1 MDLDIYSWIPS
12 SEMAEYFRQNRTFT
26 VTEKYRLIHD
36 APRPLEEKLEALLK
50 LEAEA
55 SKAREKEFMNRAIE
69 VYRLAL
75 WLMKDQ
81 PSGSFFLVKAFSN
94 TDELVGAI
102 PYATFTQ
109 VLEQAANDKTASSYL
124 AELWQ
129 KTTNGSL
136 TNPIEYHLLPLNG
149 QLGATDFW
157 IDNDMLPFNPLSKTG
172 DVFTPNTDDL
182 FDSKLYL
189 RRLLPFENGD
199 LVCLEVNGVS
209 RHGFFYQ
216 ELDGNGTLYAYLG
229 YLHDGYLDSLE
240 LGENSVLT
248 LNWTRLHSF
257 HGELPPEQGIL
268 REIGDLIKR
277 LGKQDPLLVE
287 KLFFDTFFNSI
298 SRLNSE
304 SRLFPYCVT
313 PLKLAELLEEAHCVK
328 YQEYLETH

>member
-1 MDLDIYSWIPS
+1 MSLDIYGWIPS
-12 SEMAEYFRQNRTFT
+12 LEVAEHLRQNRTFT
-26 VTEKYRLIHD
+26 VTEKYQLIHD
-36 APRPLEEKLEALLK
+36 APRPLEEKLEALLN

-55 SKAREKEFMNRAIE
+55 SKEREKKFMSRAIE
-69 VYRLAL
+69 VYRLVL
-75 WLMKDQ
+75 RLMEEQ
-81 PSGSFFLVKAFSN
+81 PSGSFFLVKAFSD

-109 VLEQAANDKTASSYL
+109 VLEQAANDKTVSSYL
-124 AELWQ
+124 AEFWQ
-129 KTTNGSL
+129 KTTNGGL

-149 QLGATDFW
+149 QLRATDFW
-157 IDNDMLPFNPLSKTG
+157 ID
-172 DVFTPNTDDL
+172 DVFAPNTDDL

-199 LVCLEVNGVS
+199 LFCLEVDGVS

-240 LGENSVLT
+240 LGENAVLT

-257 HGELPPEQGIL
+257 HGELPPEEGIL
-268 REIGDLIKR
+268 REIGDLMKR
-277 LGKQDPLLVE
+277 LGQQDPMSVE
-287 KLFFDTFFNSI
+287 KLFWDTLFNPI
-298 SRLNSE
+298 SRLRGE
-304 SRLFPYCVT
+304 SSLFPYRIT

>member
-1 MDLDIYSWIPS
+1 MSLDIYRWIPS
-12 SEMAEYFRQNRTFT
+12 LKVAKHMRRNRTFT
-26 VTEKYRLIHD
+26 PIEKYQLIHD

-55 SKAREKEFMNRAIE
+55 SEEREKEFMSRAIE

-75 WLMKDQ
+75 RLMEEQ
-81 PSGSFFLVKAFSN
+81 PSDSFFLVKAFSDTN
-94 TDELVGAI
+94 ELVGAI

-109 VLEQAANDKTASSYL
+109 VLEQAADDKTASSYL
-124 AELWQ
+124 AEFWQ
-129 KTTNGSL
+129 KTTNGGL

-149 QLGATDFW
+149 QLRSTNFW
-157 IDNDMLPFNPLSKTG
+157 IDDDMLPFNSLSETG
-172 DVFTPNTDDL
+172 AVYAPNTHDL

-189 RRLLPFENGD
+189 CCLLPFENGD
-199 LVCLEVNGVS
+199 LVCLEVDGVF

-240 LGENSVLT
+240 LGENAVLT

-257 HGELPPEQGIL
+257 HGELPPEEGIL

-277 LGKQDPLLVE
+277 LGQQDPMSVE
-287 KLFFDTFFNSI
+287 KLFFDTLFNPI
-298 SRLNSE
+298 SRLKGQ
-304 SRLFPYCVT
+304 SRLFSYRVT

-328 YQEYLETH
+328 YQEYLKTH